1 MEIRKYTFKTT
12 KNMQMTKIYITFSL
26 ILVGNLVMG
35 QQQASFTNFLIND
48 YYYNPAI
55 AGSKNVHVA
64 NMSYRNQWAGF
75 EGAPKTLMGN
85 FYGSYRNKG
94 KAGYG
99 ASIISDK
106 TGLTQRTG
114 VYLNYAQHFK
124 LSEKLKLGLGVQ
136 PGYIQYRVKL
146 YDAQLADAGDEIL
159 TGNVLSANAI
169 DFNAGFNL
177 YSSKFFVMGSFNQI
191 LGDQIKFTTYNA
203 GLAMHYSIIGGYNFN
218 IKKKFVLQ
226 PSFLLKYTNPT
237 PMQWTAM
244 IKGTYNKKFWAGLTY
259 RSDDAAS
266 ICAGYTFK
274 ERLNIGYAFDYSV
287 SGISKYQSGSHEI
300 VLSFVLTKNKPSLD
314 QKDEELNNSIMDEMK
329 KKHEKEK
336 ENGKEEEEK

>member
-1 MEIRKYTFKTT
+1 MK
-12 KNMQMTKIYITFSL
+12 KI
-26 ILVGNLVMG
+26 ILTISVLLVCNFAMS
-35 QQQASFTNFLIND
+35 QQQAGFTNFLLND

-75 EGAPKTLMGN
+75 EGAPITLMGN
-85 FYGSYRNKG
+85 FYGSYKNRG

-124 LSEKLKLGLGVQ
+124 LSSKLKLGLGVQ
-136 PGYIQYRVKL
+136 PGYLQYRVKL
-146 YDAQLADAGDEIL
+146 YDAQLADAGDEVL
-159 TGNVLSANAI
+159 TGNVFAANAI
-169 DFNAGFNL
+169 DFNAGLNL
-177 YSSKFFVMGSFNQI
+177 YSEKFFFMASFNQI
-191 LGDQIKFTTYNA
+191 LGDQIKFTTYNT
-203 GLAMHYSIIGGYNFN
+203 GLAMHYSAIGGYNFK

-226 PSFLLKYTNPT
+226 PSFLLKYTQPT
-237 PMQWTAM
+237 PLQWTAM
-244 IKGTYNKKFWAGLTY
+244 VKGTFNKKFWTGLTY

-266 ICAGYTFK
+266 LCLGYTFK
-274 ERLNIGYAFDYSV
+274 ERLNVGYAYDYSL
-287 SGISKYQSGSHEI
+287 SGISKYQSGSHEVVI
-300 VLSFVLTKNKPSLD
+300 SFVLTKKKPTLD

-336 ENGKEEEEK
+336 EKGKEEEEK

>member
-1 MEIRKYTFKTT
+1 M
-12 KNMQMTKIYITFSL
+12 KNYIIIFSIVL
-26 ILVGNLVMG
+26 LGNNAIS
-35 QQQASFTNFLIND
+35 QQQATFTNFLVND

-55 AGSKNVHVA
+55 AGSKNIHVA
-64 NMSYRNQWAGF
+64 NMSYRNQWSGF
-75 EGAPKTLMGN
+75 DGAPKTLMGN

-114 VYLNYAQHFK
+114 VYLNYAQHFQ
-124 LSEKLKLGLGVQ
+124 LNEKIKLGLGVQ

-146 YDAQLADAGDEIL
+146 YDAILADAGDEIL

-177 YSSKFFVMGSFNQI
+177 YSSKFFFMGSFNQI

-203 GLAMHYSIIGGYNFN
+203 GLKMHYTVIGGYNIA

-226 PSFLLKYTNPT
+226 PSFMLKYTDPT
-237 PMQWTAM
+237 PLQWTAM
-244 IKGTYNKKFWAGLTY
+244 IKGTFNSKFWTGLTY

-266 ICAGYTFK
+266 LCFGYTFK
-274 ERLNIGYAFDYSV
+274 NRLNVGYAYDYSL
-287 SGISKYQSGSHEI
+287 SNMRKYQSGSHEI
-300 VLSFVLTKNKPSLD
+300 VISFVLTKNKPTLD

-329 KKHEKEK
+329 KKHNKEIEK
-336 ENGKEEEEK
+336 GKEEEEK